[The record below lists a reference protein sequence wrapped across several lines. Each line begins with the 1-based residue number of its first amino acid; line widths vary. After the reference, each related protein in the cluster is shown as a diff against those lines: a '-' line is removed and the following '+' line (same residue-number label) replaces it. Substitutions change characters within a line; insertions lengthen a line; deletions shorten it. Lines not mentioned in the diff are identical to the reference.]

1 MQIANWILNTKIE
14 KNQVQAKAKSLPGK
28 IKDLMKLVL
37 KSKYSDVEI
46 SHNYEKEKL
55 SVKRISAFKNDA
67 IVYKMKVLDNK
78 DPLNQMMLLN
88 DRKTFLLNKRLIQL
102 KGIKCNETL
111 EVKFEKLGSEG
122 IMIEKSFTFT
132 SRPQVVMN
140 KDDTESALQNMRSD
154 IEVRIDRFTM
164 EGSGWAVIG
173 LLNHD
178 LHVNKH
184 DPLAAKSYIPLPAEI
199 QNKKATVNLKND
211 DDRCFIYCLGRALD
225 PNPEKNN
232 LDRVST
238 HLKTV
243 CETLSLNDI
252 KIPVN
257 VQDLLKIES
266 QYNVSINLY
275 GHSESNKNSTD
286 SYVNPIQIYPVRI
299 TQSNAAK
306 HIDLLVTSNTE
317 TNHYVWIKNFNKLCA
332 GVTKNKA
339 KKYFCK
345 HCIQHF
351 PNEDRLE
358 KHMMDCIVL
367 TKCQAIQMPNE
378 GEVIKFKSF
387 RETVKIPFVIYAD
400 LESLLQKLTV
410 TQKQEID
417 REQTEKLQKHVAC
430 SYGYKVVC
438 CYDDRLS
445 KPFKMYR
452 GLDSVHKFFTDIFE
466 EEKEILEKLKVF
478 QKTPMNLSNEEK
490 IHHKEATTCYVCNC
504 DFTAANRK
512 VRDHCH
518 VLGNYRGA
526 SCDKCNLGMRLTKTI
541 PVIFHNLK
549 GYDSHLLLPE
559 LGKFNKKIT
568 VIPNNMQTYMSFS
581 VGNKTSYFD
590 EKSGK
595 HLERE
600 FMNLRFIDSF
610 GFMASSLSQLVTDLK
625 AGGIDKFKN
634 VAKEF
639 GSDVEVTEL

>member
-1 MQIANWILNTKIE
+1 MMTI
-14 KNQVQAKAKSLPGK
+14 
-28 IKDLMKLVL
+28 DVL
-37 KSKYSDVEI
+37 
-46 SHNYEKEKL
+46 
-55 SVKRISAFKNDA
+55 F
-67 IVYKMKVLDNK
+67 
-78 DPLNQMMLLN
+78 
-88 DRKTFLLNKRLIQL
+88 
-102 KGIKCNETL
+102 C
-111 EVKFEKLGSEG
+111 
-122 IMIEKSFTFT
+122 
-132 SRPQVVMN
+132 
-140 KDDTESALQNMRSD
+140 
-154 IEVRIDRFTM
+154 
-164 EGSGWAVIG
+164 
-173 LLNHD
+173 
-178 LHVNKH
+178 
-184 DPLAAKSYIPLPAEI
+184 
-199 QNKKATVNLKND
+199 
-211 DDRCFIYCLGRALD
+211 CLGRALD

-238 HLKTV
+238 HLKNV
-243 CETLSLNDI
+243 CETLGLNNI
-252 KIPVN
+252 KTPVS

-266 QYNVSINLY
+266 QYNVSINVY
-275 GHSESNKNSTD
+275 GHSESNKNPTD
-286 SYVNPIQIYPVRI
+286 SYVNPIQIYPIRI
-299 TQSNAAK
+299 TQSTAAK

-332 GVTKNKA
+332 GVTKNTA

-351 PNEDRLE
+351 PSEDRLE
-358 KHMMDCIVL
+358 KHMIDCIVL

-417 REQTEKLQKHVAC
+417 GEQTEKLQKHVAC

-438 CYDDRLS
+438 CYDNRLS
-445 KPFKMYR
+445 KPYKMYR

-490 IHHKEATTCYVCNC
+490 IHHKKATTCYVCNC
-504 DFTAANRK
+504 DFTAENRK

-559 LGKFNKKIT
+559 LGKFNKKNNCYSKQYADLY
-568 VIPNNMQTYMSFS
+568 VI
-581 VGNKTSYFD
+581 
-590 EKSGK
+590 
-595 HLERE
+595 
-600 FMNLRFIDSF
+600 
-610 GFMASSLSQLVTDLK
+610 LSR
-625 AGGIDKFKN
+625 
-634 VAKEF
+634 
-639 GSDVEVTEL
+639 